1 MTGPSSVS
9 QSNNVNRTSAA
20 QNSSRTNQSRNPA
33 ADIVASATS
42 PRTGRVDTAA
52 LGRMV
57 ADAARVDFRSA
68 SMAYNQIESQ
78 LNVGDAS
85 RFAQDVR
92 AASAAN
98 NNAIGPVNS
107 PTNNHGRAIAAA
119 GNGAVAVGGAIADRG
134 AAVVQRGTSAV
145 ARGTEVAARGTQALI
160 NNPILTIRWEATTSA
175 WTGLG
180 GFRPGLDTRLTAGG
194 IEVVQGVNAPPT
206 GSVAR
211 GAIVNGAPVGRGLA
225 ANMNGGLAE
234 NMIADRYRAQGFNV
248 TQGANMYVGASSP
261 NNVLQNGARIVDVVA
276 ERPNADPR
284 MNSRI
289 EIESKVGL
297 TGNSGRAATEAA
309 NDITRLADN
318 RAARANGL
326 ALEASGNRVVRA
338 GETAIEAGTTLGRGG
353 AALRGIGRVARP
365 VGLVMDAIDLRSAY
379 QADGGRIGQNTGRAV
394 SGIAGGAAGGWGGAA
409 AGAAIGTM
417 IFPGVGTV
425 IGGLIGGIGG
435 AFAGDAAG
443 KGIFNSISSWF

>member
-1 MTGPSSVS
+1 VTGPSSVS
-9 QSNNVNRTSAA
+9 QSSSVNRTNTA
-20 QNSSRTNQSRNPA
+20 QSSSRTNQSRNPA

-57 ADAARVDFRSA
+57 ADAARVDFRA
-68 SMAYNQIESQ
+68 ANIAYNQIERQ
-78 LNVGDAS
+78 LSIGDAS

-98 NNAIGPVNS
+98 NNAIGPLNS
-107 PTNNHGRAIAAA
+107 SSSNNGPSITGAA
-119 GNGAVAVGGAIADRG
+119 NGAVAVGGAIANRGAEVVGRG
-134 AAVVQRGTSAV
+134 AAVA

-160 NNPILTIRWEATTSA
+160 NNPILTIRWETTTSA
-175 WTGLG
+175 WTGQG
-180 GFRPGLDTRLTAGG
+180 GLRQSLDTRLTAGG
-194 IEVVQGVNAPPT
+194 IEVVQGINTPPT

-211 GAIVNGAPVGRGLA
+211 GAVVNGAPVGRGLA

-248 TQGANMYVGASSP
+248 TQGSNMYVGATSP
-261 NNVLQNGARIVDVVA
+261 NNVVQNGARIVDVVA

-318 RAARANGL
+318 RAARSNGL

-338 GETAIEAGTTLGRGG
+338 GESAIETGTTLGRGG

-365 VGLVMDAIDLRSAY
+365 VGIVMDAIDLRSAY
-379 QADGGRIGQNTGRAV
+379 QADGGRIGQNTGRAA
-394 SGIAGGAAGGWGGAA
+394 SGIVGGAAGGWGGAA